1 MKERDQI
8 SKKVEDSAAN
18 GRGFIGVARL
28 EHGGVMGG
36 GRIDSHPRT
45 LKLEG
50 ISGPE

>member
-28 EHGGVMGG
+28 EHGGVEAESIPTL
-36 GRIDSHPRT
+36 GR
-45 LKLEG
+45 
-50 ISGPE
+50 